1 MAYADQ
7 QMSSNRVIAIVIVAL
22 IHIALGY
29 LLVTGLAVSAF
40 QEVVERVTTVDV
52 EEPPP
57 PPEPEDEPPP
67 PPPDQEV
74 PQVTPPPVVPQP
86 KINPKPNPVFQNT
99 TQDLTPRPQTQTVS
113 TKSCPGGQVVLSNQ
127 NCPPATKV
135 CPNGSTVA
143 ASASCPVPEPSKARG
158 VSPDGL
164 GRWAGR
170 IQGDYP
176 SSALRREEQG
186 TVTMRIT
193 VGANGRVE
201 ACSVTGSSGSSALD
215 DAACRGMQRYAR
227 YNPALNDA
235 GNPISSTT
243 TQAIRYVLP
252 N

>member
-7 QMSSNRVIAIVIVAL
+7 EMSGNRVIAIVIVAI

-29 LLVTGLAVSAF
+29 LLVTGLAISAVKD
-40 QEVVERVTTVDV
+40 VVERVTTVDV

-57 PPEPEDEPPP
+57 PEPEDEPPP
-67 PPPDQEV
+67 PPPEQEV
-74 PQVTPPPVVPQP
+74 PEFTPPPVVPQP
-86 KINPKPNPVFQNT
+86 KINPRPNPVFQNT
-99 TQDLTPRPQTQTVS
+99 TQDLTERPQTQIA
-113 TKSCPGGQVVLSNQ
+113 TKTCPGGQTVLSTQ
-127 NCPPATKV
+127 ACPEATKT

-143 ASASCPVPEPSKARG
+143 VSAACPVPSKARG
-158 VSPDGL
+158 VSPDNL
-164 GRWAGR
+164 NRWAAR

-215 DAACRGMQRYAR
+215 QAACRGMQRYAR
-227 YNPALNDA
+227 YNPALNAA
-235 GNPISSTT
+235 GDPISETT
-243 TQAIRYVLP
+243 SQSIRYVLP
-252 N
+252 D